1 RAGPVAHS
9 PRRRSRLRRPPDRSW
24 QHRDARAHHA
34 RRCVMAA
41 RDPRGRLVPMGAD
54 ECLRLL
60 AAESIGRVAVVDGR
74 APLIFPVNYARDGET
89 IVFRTAPGTKL
100 RVGPGSHG
108 CFEID
113 GFDRDAHTGW
123 SVVAGGRLEE
133 VDQYQSSTWERLQ
146 HIDIAPWAAGER

>member
-1 RAGPVAHS
+1 MPAPEQG
-9 PRRRSRLRRPPDRSW
+9 
-24 QHRDARAHHA
+24 
-34 RRCVMAA
+34 
-41 RDPRGRLVPMGAD
+41 GRLLPIEPD

-60 AAESIGRVAVVDGR
+60 GAESIGRLAVVDGQ
-74 APLIFPVNYARDGET
+74 APLILPVNYAMDQGT

-100 RVGPGSHG
+100 RVGPGRHG

-113 GFDRDAHTGW
+113 GFDREAHTGW

-146 HIDIAPWAAGER
+146 GIDVTPWAAGERDHWVRLVPSHITGRRIAAGTAVAAP